1 MRKKNL
7 ILVLIFIFLMGLAI
21 NVLLTT
27 KKTTNI
33 SWIASERLSDIDG
46 RMFEINDVSGKRYT
60 ILNFWAT
67 WCAPCV
73 EEMPEL
79 SEFYNK
85 TKMKGISVI
94 GLAIDNENNVKEF
107 LQRIKVDYPLLV
119 GGPKGT
125 NIMEK
130 IGLNPSNS
138 LPFTIM
144 FDKNYNVL
152 EIKLGKLTLNELLY
166 WVNTVER

>member
-7 ILVLIFIFLMGLAI
+7 ILVLIFIFLMGFAI
-21 NVLLTT
+21 NLLLTT
-27 KKTTNI
+27 KKATNI
-33 SWIASERLSDIDG
+33 SWIASERLPDIDG
-46 RMFEINDVSGKRYT
+46 RMFEIKDVSGERYT

-73 EEMPEL
+73 EEMPML
-79 SEFYNK
+79 SEFHNK
-85 TKMKGISVI
+85 TKKEGISVI
-94 GLAIDNENNVKEF
+94 GLAIDNEKNVKEF
-107 LQRIKVDYPLLV
+107 LQEIKVDHHLLV
-119 GGPKGT
+119 AGSKGT
-125 NIMEK
+125 NIMEN

-144 FDKNYNVL
+144 FDENYDLL

-166 WVNTVER
+166 WVNTAER

>member
-1 MRKKNL
+1 MKRKSV
-7 ILVLIFIFLMGLAI
+7 ILVLIFIFFIGLSI
-21 NVLLTT
+21 NLLLTT

-33 SWIASERLSDIDG
+33 SWIASERLSEIDG
-46 RMFEINDVSGKRYT
+46 GMLEINDVSGKRYT

-73 EEMPEL
+73 EEMPML
-79 SEFYNK
+79 SRFYNK
-85 TKMKGISVI
+85 TKMDGVSVI
-94 GLAIDNENNVKEF
+94 GLAIDNKKNVKEF
-107 LQRIKVDYPLLV
+107 LQKIKVDHHLLIA
-119 GGPKGT
+119 GAEGT

-130 IGLNPSNS
+130 IELNPSNS

-144 FDKNYNVL
+144 FDRDYNVL

-166 WVNTVER
+166 WVNTAER

>member
-21 NVLLTT
+21 NLLLTP

-33 SWIASERLSDIDG
+33 SWIASERLSDIEG

-73 EEMPEL
+73 EEMPML
-79 SEFYNK
+79 SEFHNK
-85 TKMKGISVI
+85 TSKEGISVI
-94 GLAIDNENNVKEF
+94 GLAIDNEKNVKDF
-107 LQRIKVDYPLLV
+107 VQKIKVDHHLLV
-119 GGPKGT
+119 AGGKGT
-125 NIMEK
+125 NIMER

-144 FDKNYNVL
+144 FDENYDLL
-152 EIKLGKLTLNELLY
+152 EIKLGKLTANELLY
-166 WVNTVER
+166 WVNTAER

>member
-1 MRKKNL
+1 MRRKSL
-7 ILVLIFIFLMGLAI
+7 FLVLIFIFFIGLSI
-21 NVLLTT
+21 NLLLTT

-33 SWIASERLSDIDG
+33 SWIASERLADING
-46 RMFEINDVSGKRYT
+46 RMLEINNVSGKRYT

-73 EEMPEL
+73 EEMPML
-79 SEFYNK
+79 SKFYNK
-85 TKMKGISVI
+85 TKMEGISVI
-94 GLAIDNENNVKEF
+94 GLAIDNEKNVKEF
-107 LQRIKVDYPLLV
+107 LQEIKVDHYLLV
-119 GGPKGT
+119 AGAKGT

-144 FDKNYNVL
+144 FDKNFDVL

>member
-7 ILVLIFIFLMGLAI
+7 ILLLVFIFFIGLSI
-21 NVLLTT
+21 NLLLTT
-27 KKTTNI
+27 KKSTNI
-33 SWIASERLSDIDG
+33 SWIATEKLSDIDG
-46 RMFEINDVSGKRYT
+46 RILEINNVSGKRYT

-73 EEMPEL
+73 EEMPML

-85 TKMKGISVI
+85 TKMEGVSVI
-94 GLAIDNENNVKEF
+94 GIAIDNEKNVKQF
-107 LQRIKVDYPLLV
+107 LQKIKVDHHLFV
-119 GGPKGT
+119 AGANGT
-125 NIMEK
+125 TIMEN
-130 IGLNPSNS
+130 ISLNPSNS

-144 FDKNYNVL
+144 VDKNYDVL

-166 WVNTVER
+166 WVNTAER

>member
-7 ILVLIFIFLMGLAI
+7 ILVLIFIFFMGLSI
-21 NVLLTT
+21 NLLVTT

-46 RMFEINDVSGKRYT
+46 RMLEINDFSGKKYT

-73 EEMPEL
+73 EEMPIL
-79 SEFYNK
+79 SKFYNS
-85 TKMKGISVI
+85 TKMEGISVI
-94 GLAIDNENNVKEF
+94 GLAIDNDKNVKEF
-107 LQRIKVDYPLLV
+107 LQKIKVDHHLLV
-119 GGPKGT
+119 AGSKGT

-144 FDKNYNVL
+144 YDENYDVL
-152 EIKLGKLTLNELLY
+152 EIKLGKLTSNELLY
-166 WVNTVER
+166 WVNTAER

>member
-1 MRKKNL
+1 MREKSF
-7 ILVLIFIFLMGLAI
+7 ILVLIIIFFVGLSI
-21 NVLLTT
+21 NLLLPT

-33 SWIASERLSDIDG
+33 SWIASEKLSDIDG
-46 RMFEINDVSGKRYT
+46 RMLEINDVSGKRFT

-73 EEMPEL
+73 DEMPML
-79 SEFYNK
+79 SKFYNK
-85 TKMKGISVI
+85 TKMEGISVI
-94 GLAIDNENNVKEF
+94 GLAIDSEKNVKEF
-107 LQRIKVDYPLLV
+107 MQKIKVEHHLLV
-119 GGPKGT
+119 AGAKGT

-144 FDKNYNVL
+144 FDEHYNVQ

-166 WVNTVER
+166 WVNTAER

>member
-1 MRKKNL
+1 MRRNSL
-7 ILVLIFIFLMGLAI
+7 ILVLIFIFFMGLSI
-21 NVLLTT
+21 NLFLTT

-33 SWIASERLSDIDG
+33 SWIASERLSDING
-46 RMFEINDVSGKRYT
+46 RMLEINNVSGKRYT

-73 EEMPEL
+73 EEMPML
-79 SEFYNK
+79 SKFYNK
-85 TKMKGISVI
+85 TKMEGISVI
-94 GLAIDNENNVKEF
+94 GLAIDNEKNVKEF
-107 LQRIKVDYPLLV
+107 LQKIKVDHHLLV
-119 GGPKGT
+119 AGAKVT
-125 NIMEK
+125 YIMEK
-130 IGLNPSNS
+130 IGLNPMNS

-144 FDKNYNVL
+144 FDNNFDVL

>member
-7 ILVLIFIFLMGLAI
+7 ILVLIFIFLMGVAI
-21 NVLLTT
+21 NLLLTT
-27 KKTTNI
+27 KKATNI

-73 EEMPEL
+73 EEMPML
-79 SEFYNK
+79 SEFHNK
-85 TKMKGISVI
+85 TEKEGISVI
-94 GLAIDNENNVKEF
+94 GLAIDNEKNVKEF
-107 LQRIKVDYPLLV
+107 LKKIKVDHHLLV
-119 GGPKGT
+119 AGSKGT

-144 FDKNYNVL
+144 FDENYDLL

-166 WVNTVER
+166 WVNTAER

>member
-7 ILVLIFIFLMGLAI
+7 ILVLSFIFFMGLSI
-21 NVLLTT
+21 NLLVTT
-27 KKTTNI
+27 KKSKNI
-33 SWIASERLSDIDG
+33 SWISSEKLSDIDG
-46 RMFEINDVSGKRYT
+46 RMLEINNVSGKRYT

-73 EEMPEL
+73 EEMPML
-79 SEFYNK
+79 SRFYNK
-85 TKMKGISVI
+85 TKMEGISVI
-94 GLAIDNENNVKEF
+94 GLAIDNKENVKQF
-107 LQRIKVDYPLLV
+107 LRKIKVDHHLLV
-119 GGPKGT
+119 AGANGT
-125 NIMEK
+125 TIMEQ

-144 FDKNYNVL
+144 VDRNYDVL
-152 EIKLGKLTLNELLY
+152 KIKLGKLTLNELLY

>member
-1 MRKKNL
+1 MREKRL
-7 ILVLIFIFLMGLAI
+7 ILVLILIFFMGLSV
-21 NVLLTT
+21 NLLLPN

-33 SWIASERLSDIDG
+33 SWIAFERLSDIDG
-46 RMFEINDVSGKRYT
+46 RVFEINDVSGKRYT

-73 EEMPEL
+73 EEMPML
-79 SEFYNK
+79 SDFHNK
-85 TKMKGISVI
+85 TKKEGISVI
-94 GLAIDNENNVKEF
+94 GLAIDNEKNVREF
-107 LQRIKVDYPLLV
+107 LQKIKVDHHLLIA
-119 GGPKGT
+119 GGKGT

-144 FDKNYNVL
+144 FDENYDLL

-166 WVNTVER
+166 WVNTAER

>member
-1 MRKKNL
+1 MRTKNL
-7 ILVLIFIFLMGLAI
+7 ILGLIFIFLMGLAI

-46 RMFEINDVSGKRYT
+46 RMFEINDVSGKKYT
-60 ILNFWAT
+60 VLNFWAT

-73 EEMPEL
+73 EEMPML

-94 GLAIDNENNVKEF
+94 GLAIDNEKNVKEF
-107 LQRIKVDYPLLV
+107 LQKINVDHHLLV
-119 GGPKGT
+119 AGGRGT
-125 NIMEK
+125 IIMEK

-144 FDKNYNVL
+144 FDENYDLL

-166 WVNTVER
+166 WVDTVER